1 MKRFDNKTV
10 MITGAGGGIGFA
22 VMNEFASDGAN
33 IIACEYK
40 KTEILVEKW
49 DAVAN
54 KYECKVFPIFFDLSD
69 EESIKAGLKE
79 ISALKVQIDVLV
91 NCAGIAKFG
100 PVIMTSQA
108 MLKQIFQVNYFAQV
122 QITQFI
128 AKLMMRA
135 KKGAIINLA
144 SIAGMEATPGNC
156 AYGASKASVISFTR
170 VAAQE
175 LYPLGIRV
183 NAVAPGFISTPMQQ
197 NVDKTTAE
205 KEMQRQAIKRY
216 GEPEEVAQVIVFLAS
231 DDASYVTGQIIR
243 IDGGM

>member
-1 MKRFDNKTV
+1 MNKFDKKTV
-10 MITGAGGGIGFA
+10 IITGAGGGIGLA
-22 VMNEFASDGAN
+22 VMKNFAAQGAD

-40 KTEILVEKW
+40 ETENFTEKW
-49 DAVAN
+49 DAIS
-54 KYECKVFPIFFDLSD
+54 EEFGCKVYPIYFDLSD
-69 EESIKAGLKE
+69 EEAIKTGLKE
-79 ISALKVQIDVLV
+79 ISALKIPIDVLV

-100 PVIMTSQA
+100 PVIMTSQT

-135 KKGAIINLA
+135 KKGSIINLA

-156 AYGASKASVISFTR
+156 AYGASKASVVSFTR

-197 NVDKTTAE
+197 NVDKATAE

-216 GEPEEVAQVIVFLAS
+216 GEPEEVAQVISFLAS
-231 DDASYVTGQIIR
+231 DEASYVTGQIIR
-243 IDGGM
+243 LDGGM

>member
-1 MKRFDNKTV
+1 MKKFENKTV
-10 MITGAGGGIGFA
+10 MITGAGGGIGYA
-22 VMNEFASDGAN
+22 VMKQFAAQGADV
-33 IIACEYK
+33 IACEYK
-40 KTEILVEKW
+40 ETETFTDKW
-49 DAVAN
+49 DSVAA
-54 KYECKVFPIFFDLSD
+54 EFGCKVYPIFFDLGD
-69 EESIKAGLKE
+69 EEAIKAGLKD

-100 PVIMTSQA
+100 PVIMTSQS

-122 QITQFI
+122 QITQYI
-128 AKLMMRA
+128 AKLMLRA

-156 AYGASKASVISFTR
+156 AYGASKASVVSFTR

-175 LYPLGIRV
+175 LYSFGIRV

-197 NVDKTTAE
+197 NVDKATPE
-205 KEMQRQAIKRY
+205 KEMQRQAIKPY
-216 GEPEEVAQVIVFLAS
+216 GEPEELAQVIAFLAS

-243 IDGGM
+243 LDGGM

>member
-1 MKRFDNKTV
+1 MCLLMTKTV
-10 MITGAGGGIGFA
+10 MITGAGGGIGLA
-22 VMNEFASDGAN
+22 VMKNFAAQGADV
-33 IIACEYK
+33 IACEYK
-40 KTEILVEKW
+40 ETEIFTEKW
-49 DAVAN
+49 EAIA
-54 KYECKVFPIFFDLSD
+54 KEFGCKVYPIYFDLSD
-69 EESIKAGLKE
+69 EEAIKIGLKE
-79 ISALKVQIDVLV
+79 ISALKMPIDVLV

-100 PVIMTSQA
+100 PVIMTSQV

-135 KKGAIINLA
+135 KKGSIINLA

-156 AYGASKASVISFTR
+156 AYGASKASVVSFTR

-197 NVDKTTAE
+197 NVDKATAE

-216 GEPEEVAQVIVFLAS
+216 GEPEEVAQVISFLAS
-231 DDASYVTGQIIR
+231 DEASYVTGQIIR
-243 IDGGM
+243 LDGGM

>member
-1 MKRFDNKTV
+1 MKKFDKKTV
-10 MITGAGGGIGFA
+10 IITGAGGGIGLA
-22 VMNEFASDGAN
+22 VMKNFAAQGAD

-40 KTEILVEKW
+40 ETENFTEKW
-49 DAVAN
+49 DAIA
-54 KYECKVFPIFFDLSD
+54 EEFGCKVYPIYFDLSD
-69 EESIKAGLKE
+69 EEAIKTGLKE
-79 ISALKVQIDVLV
+79 ISALKIPIDVLV

-100 PVIMTSQA
+100 PVIMTSQT

-135 KKGAIINLA
+135 KKGSIINLA

-156 AYGASKASVISFTR
+156 AYGASKASVVSFTR

-197 NVDKTTAE
+197 NVDKATAE

-216 GEPEEVAQVIVFLAS
+216 GEPEEVAQVISFLAS
-231 DDASYVTGQIIR
+231 DEASYVTGQIIR
-243 IDGGM
+243 LDGGM

>member
-1 MKRFDNKTV
+1 MKQFYNKTV

-22 VMNEFASDGAN
+22 VMNKFASEGAA
-33 IIACEYK
+33 IVACEYK
-40 KTEILVEKW
+40 ETESFTEKW
-49 DAVAN
+49 DTIVN
-54 KYECKVFPIFFDLSD
+54 KYGCKVFPVFFDLSD
-69 EESIKAGLKE
+69 ENSIKAGLKE
-79 ISALKVQIDVLV
+79 ISTLKVQIDVLV

-108 MLKQIFQVNYFAQV
+108 MLKQIFQINYFAQV

-128 AKLMMRA
+128 AKLMMRT

-144 SIAGMEATPGNC
+144 SIAGLESTPGNC
-156 AYGASKASVISFTR
+156 AYGASKSSVVSFTR

-183 NAVAPGFISTPMQQ
+183 NAVAPGFINTPMQQ
-197 NVDKTTAE
+197 NVDKATAE
-205 KEMQRQAIKRY
+205 KELQRQAIKRY
-216 GEPEEVAQVIVFLAS
+216 GEPEEVAQVVAFLAS

-243 IDGGM
+243 LDGGM

>member
-1 MKRFDNKTV
+1 MKKFDKKTV
-10 MITGAGGGIGFA
+10 IITGAGGGIGLA
-22 VMNEFASDGAN
+22 VMKNFAAQGADV
-33 IIACEYK
+33 IACEYK
-40 KTEILVEKW
+40 ETENFVEKW
-49 DAVAN
+49 DAIA
-54 KYECKVFPIFFDLSD
+54 EEFGCKVYPIYFDLSD
-69 EESIKAGLKE
+69 EGAIKIGLKE
-79 ISALKVQIDVLV
+79 ISALKMPIDVLV

-135 KKGAIINLA
+135 KKGSIINLA

-156 AYGASKASVISFTR
+156 AYGASKASVVSFTR

-197 NVDKTTAE
+197 NVDKATAE

-216 GEPEEVAQVIVFLAS
+216 GEPEEVAQVISFLAS
-231 DDASYVTGQIIR
+231 DEASYVTGQIIR
-243 IDGGM
+243 LDGGM